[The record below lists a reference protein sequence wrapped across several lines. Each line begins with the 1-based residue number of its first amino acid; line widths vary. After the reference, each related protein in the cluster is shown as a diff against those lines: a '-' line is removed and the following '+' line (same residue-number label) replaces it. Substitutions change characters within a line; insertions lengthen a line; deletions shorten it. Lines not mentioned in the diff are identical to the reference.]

1 MRVDLGK
8 FALRGVEA
16 QLGNDVGAGIRLA
29 LCHHVLK
36 LRWGGEQLAA
46 PRFQPKDWATTTAP
60 RVSYD
65 VPLDPTTE
73 TLLKQEA
80 SSRGVTTSQL
90 AVEAVLAFLATL
102 DLAQSQ
108 L

>member
-1 MRVDLGK
+1 
-8 FALRGVEA
+8 
-16 QLGNDVGAGIRLA
+16 
-29 LCHHVLK
+29 
-36 LRWGGEQLAA
+36 
-46 PRFQPKDWATTTAP
+46 
-60 RVSYD
+60 VSYD